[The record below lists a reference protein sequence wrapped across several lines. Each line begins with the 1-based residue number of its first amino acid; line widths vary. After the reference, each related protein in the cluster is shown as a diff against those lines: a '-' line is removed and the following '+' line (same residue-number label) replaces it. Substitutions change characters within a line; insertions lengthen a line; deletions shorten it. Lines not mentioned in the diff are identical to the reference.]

1 MYILQEDRKKLGQA
15 QARLQHQ
22 EILLQIKERK
32 ARISNFIR
40 IGEMMERCKISLV
53 DHKILAG
60 GFLFIQESLKNQ
72 ETMGEWARRGEPYVQ
87 KPLRP
92 KKELDLLQVVLR
104 NDPPAEIRRS
114 LWERGFTCENTARI
128 WEGKG
133 IKKEIESI
141 VVACG
146 SVYKVK
152 KPKDLL
158 RSRSANDL

>member
-53 DHKILAG
+53 DHKVLAG

-72 ETMGEWARRGEPYVQ
+72 AIMAEWGRKGEPYVQ
-87 KPLRP
+87 KSLRP
-92 KKELDLLQVVLR
+92 KKKPDLLQIILR
-104 NDPPAEIRRS
+104 KDPPAEIRRS
-114 LWERGFTCENTARI
+114 LWEHGFTCENTARI

-141 VVACG
+141 VAVWG
-146 SVYKVK
+146 TVYKMK
-152 KPKDLL
+152 QPNLPGT
-158 RSRSANDL
+158 RSTNDL